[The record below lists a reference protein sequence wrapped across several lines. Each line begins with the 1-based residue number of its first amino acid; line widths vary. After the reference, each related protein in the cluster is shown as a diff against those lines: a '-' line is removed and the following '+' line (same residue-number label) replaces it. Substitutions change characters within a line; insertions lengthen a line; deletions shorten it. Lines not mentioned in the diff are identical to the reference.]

1 MFDEVVVTGFLVLG
15 NGALGVFFL
24 LGHRR
29 RIIGSS
35 PAAGDS
41 LRSRY
46 AIAVPDVFYRALPGG
61 THP

>member
-46 AIAVPDVFYRALPGG
+46 AIAVSHGF
-61 THP
+61 